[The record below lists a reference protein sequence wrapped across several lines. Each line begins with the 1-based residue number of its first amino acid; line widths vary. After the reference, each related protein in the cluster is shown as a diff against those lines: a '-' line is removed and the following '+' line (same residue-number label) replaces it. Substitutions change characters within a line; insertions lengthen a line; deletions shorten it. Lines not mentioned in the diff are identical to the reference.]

1 MDFKTQPILSVE
13 RGENSLQSY
22 FSKVYGYMANALAVS
37 SVCAYLVT
45 KEPLINLFYTA
56 TANGVSYSLL
66 GWLSIFAPLIL
77 IYFIHSSAT
86 QLNVQKTKIFFFV
99 FSALMG
105 VSLSNAF
112 LLYTSASAFQAFLV
126 TAGSFLGLSIYAKT
140 TTRDMTPMGS
150 FLSMGVI
157 GLLLTMVVN
166 IFLKSSFLT
175 MAVSVIGV
183 VIFAGLVIYDTQK
196 LKQMHYMSST
206 SEEKEVS
213 ALRGALSLYLDFIN
227 LFWFILS
234 FMGDR
239 K

>member
-1 MDFKTQPILSVE
+1 MDFKSQPVLTVE
-13 RGENSLQSY
+13 RGENSLQAY
-22 FSKVYGYMANALAVS
+22 FSKIYGYMANALAIS
-37 SVCAYLVT
+37 CACAYLVT

-77 IYFIHSSAT
+77 IFFIHSSAN
-86 QLNVQKTKIFFFV
+86 QLNTQKTKIFFFL

-105 VSLSNAF
+105 VSLSNVF
-112 LLYTSASAFQAFLV
+112 LLYTSGSAFQAFLV

-140 TTRDMTPMGS
+140 TKRDLTPTGS

-157 GLLLTMVVN
+157 GLILTMVIN

-175 MAVSVIGV
+175 MAISLIGV

-196 LKQMHYMSST
+196 LKQMHYMTSSA
-206 SEEKEVS
+206 EERDVA

-234 FMGDR
+234 FIGER